1 MDRYDKIAKRFDW
14 LDSVY
19 FAEKG
24 RNPRTAVMEMLPAG
38 RARVLDLCC
47 GTLSNTLDIAQ
58 ARPELEIT
66 GIDRSEGMLRAAER
80 KVLSRGAKNV
90 RLLCADAANTRLPGG
105 SFDCVVIGLVLHECS
120 PGQRGALLG
129 EARRLLVP
137 GGSLI
142 VLEWERA
149 KTLRQRVKFAPLYLG
164 EILSSGDFKQFYE
177 SDKSVLLAS
186 HGFITERTE
195 RCNYTVVIRLVKIA
209 AHPQSIEKSGLS

>member
-14 LDSVY
+14 LDSAY

-24 RNPRTAVMEMLPAG
+24 RNPRAAVMDMLPAG

-47 GTLSNTLDIAQ
+47 GTLSNTIGIAQ

-80 KVLSRGAKNV
+80 KASSRGVKNV

-105 SFDCVVIGLVLHECS
+105 SFDCAVLGLVLHECS
-120 PGQRGALLG
+120 PGQRAALLG

-142 VLEWERA
+142 ILEWERS
-149 KTLRQRVKFAPLYLG
+149 KSLRRRVKFAPLYLG
-164 EILSSGDFKQFYE
+164 ELLSSGDFKQFYE
-177 SDKSVLLAS
+177 SDKSALLTS
-186 HGFITERTE
+186 HGFFTERTE
-195 RCNYTVVIRLVKIA
+195 HCNYTVVIRLTKTSA
-209 AHPQSIEKSGLS
+209 QP

>member
-14 LDSVY
+14 LDSAY

-24 RNPRTAVMEMLPAG
+24 RNPRTTVMEMLPAG

-80 KVLSRGAKNV
+80 KVTSRGVKNV

-105 SFDCVVIGLVLHECS
+105 SFDCAVIGLVLHECS
-120 PGQRGALLG
+120 PQLRGALLG

-142 VLEWERA
+142 VLEWERP
-149 KTLRQRVKFAPLYLG
+149 KSLRQRIKFAPLYLG

-177 SDKSVLLAS
+177 SDKSGLLAS

-195 RCNYTVVIRLVKIA
+195 YCNYTVVIRLTKTA
-209 AHPQSIEKSGLS
+209 AHPQSLEKSGLS